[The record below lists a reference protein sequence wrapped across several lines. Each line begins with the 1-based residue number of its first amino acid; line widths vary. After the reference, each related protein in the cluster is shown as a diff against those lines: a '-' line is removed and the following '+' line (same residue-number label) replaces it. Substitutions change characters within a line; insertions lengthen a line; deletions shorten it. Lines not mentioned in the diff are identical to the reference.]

1 MSQSSSASMFESVLI
16 ANRGEIACRVAK
28 TAKRLGMR
36 TVAVYSTADEGAL
49 HMRLADEAYLIGEAE
64 PRQSYLNIE
73 RLIATAKKARAQC
86 VHPGYG
92 FLSENADFAEACAK
106 AGIVFV
112 GPPVDAIRAMGL
124 KDQAKALME
133 KARVPVVPGYH
144 GERQDA
150 KFLKEKAY
158 ELGYPVLI
166 KPAAGGGGRGMR
178 RVDKHADFDAA
189 LEGAVREAQ
198 SSFGSGRVLIEK
210 YILSPRHIEVQV
222 FADNFGN
229 AIHLGE
235 RDCSLQRRHQKVIEE
250 APAPGM
256 TEELRGKIGAAAV
269 NAAKA
274 VGYSGAGT
282 VEFVADGVKG
292 LRADGFWFIEMNT
305 RLQVEHPVTEEI
317 TGLDLVEWQFC
328 VAANEKL
335 PLTQNQVRLSGHA
348 VEARLYAEDPEHGFL
363 PSTGKIVALEFP
375 KDIRVDSGVE
385 AGGEVT
391 PFYDAMI
398 AKLIAHAPTRE
409 AALDKLAAALDQ
421 TLIAGPRSN
430 LAFLTKLCRAG
441 EFRQGKV
448 DTGFIERNLAA
459 LGAEPQPTDQAAAA
473 LGVAHLLAAQDEAQD
488 QASLAED
495 APPDSPSFVSPWA
508 VRDGFQ
514 LGGARI
520 VTLPIVVD
528 GESETATVT
537 YGNWGTSV
545 AVGGVPAAGDAKVF
559 EAAGDAYVLRDGRQT
574 RVHLKDFSVATAGEG
589 TGDGVIKA
597 PMHGKVLE
605 ILAQPG
611 DRVTAGQRLA
621 VIEAMKMEHT
631 LRAPFDGA
639 VTQVAVDAGAQV
651 VEGAQIMVL
660 EPDKKT
666 IE

>member
-375 KDIRVDSGVE
+375 KDIRVDSGVA
-385 AGGEVT
+385 AGVEVT

-459 LGAEPQPTDQAAAA
+459 LGAEPQPPDQAAAA

-639 VTQVAVDAGAQV
+639 VARVAVDAGAQV